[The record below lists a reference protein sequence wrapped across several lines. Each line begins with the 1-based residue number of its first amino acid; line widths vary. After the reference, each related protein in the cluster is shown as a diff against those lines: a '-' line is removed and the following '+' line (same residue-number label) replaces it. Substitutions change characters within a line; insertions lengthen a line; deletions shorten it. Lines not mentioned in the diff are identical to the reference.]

1 MSGVGTAAY
10 LLLPALFVPEYRM
23 SLLLRKRARA
33 LLLAPS
39 IAAGL
44 LLAPAVLA
52 APADE
57 LIAVSIDQ
65 AKLVKFPDQ
74 IATIVVGNPLIADVT
89 LQPGGLVVVTGKG
102 YGATN
107 VIAID
112 RHGQV
117 LMDRIIQVQGPSDK
131 VVTIFRGVDRE
142 SYSCAPVCQRR
153 ATLGDSDAY
162 FTNTM
167 GQAGTLNSAAQSAA
181 APKSN

>member
-10 LLLPALFVPEYRM
+10 LLLPALFVPEYLM

-33 LLLAPS
+33 LLLLPS
-39 IAAGL
+39 IAAAML
-44 LLAPAVLA
+44 LTPAVVA
-52 APADE
+52 APVDDQ
-57 LIAVSIDQ
+57 ITVSVDQ

-74 IATIVVGNPLIADVT
+74 IATLVIGNPLIADVT
-89 LQPGGLVVVTGKG
+89 LQPGGLVVITGKG

-112 RHGQV
+112 RRGQV

-131 VVTIFRGVDRE
+131 VVTIYRGFERE
-142 SYSCAPVCQRR
+142 SYSCAPACQRR
-153 ATLGDSDAY
+153 ATLGDSDTF

-167 GQAGTLNSAAQSAA
+167 GQAGSLSNSAGAAA
-181 APKSN
+181 APKTN

>member
-10 LLLPALFVPEYRM
+10 LLLPTLFVPEYRM
-23 SLLLRKRARA
+23 SLFLRKRALA
-33 LLLAPS
+33 LLVIPS
-39 IAAGL
+39 LAAGMML
-44 LLAPAVLA
+44 TPAVMA
-52 APADE
+52 APVDD
-57 LIAVSIDQ
+57 LIAVNVDQ

-112 RHGQV
+112 RRGQV
-117 LMDRIIQVQGPSDK
+117 LMDRIIQVQGPSDQ
-131 VVTIFRGVDRE
+131 VVTIFRGVERE

-153 ATLGDSDAY
+153 ATLGDSDNF
-162 FTNTM
+162 FTTTM
-167 GQAGTLNSAAQSAA
+167 GQAGSLNTSAGAAA
-181 APKSN
+181 APKTN

>member
-10 LLLPALFVPEYRM
+10 LLLPAQFVPEYQM

-33 LLLAPS
+33 LLLLPS
-39 IAAGL
+39 VAAVML
-44 LLAPAVLA
+44 LTPAVVA
-52 APADE
+52 APVDD

-74 IATIVVGNPLIADVT
+74 IATLVVGNPLIADVT
-89 LQPGGLVVVTGKG
+89 LQPGGLVVITGKG

-107 VIAID
+107 VIGID
-112 RHGQV
+112 RRGQV

-142 SYSCAPVCQRR
+142 SYSCEPTCQRR
-153 ATLGDSDAY
+153 ATLGDSDVF

-167 GQAGTLNSAAQSAA
+167 GQAGSLSSSAGAA
-181 APKSN
+181 SVAKTN